1 MAVAGVPQPNQQQQ
15 QQQRGGAGVMVAAAV
30 AKRDYLNS
38 SFNDS
43 DEF

>member
-1 MAVAGVPQPNQQQQ
+1 MGSPAAGSKVRASQP
-15 QQQRGGAGVMVAAAV
+15 QQRGAGVTVAAAV